1 MNDGNVCI
9 LVVDDEL
16 PVLEMLKLLLERMG
30 YIVDT
35 ASSGKKAISMITQN
49 DYDVVI
55 TDIKMPEI
63 TGNQILQ
70 HVKLKNGNAFPVIG
84 ISGTPWLLEQSNFD
98 AVLSKPC
105 TIKELKK
112 AMDQV
117 LN

>member
-1 MNDGNVCI
+1 
-9 LVVDDEL
+9 
-16 PVLEMLKLLLERMG
+16 
-30 YIVDT
+30 
-35 ASSGKKAISMITQN
+35 TQN

-70 HVKLKNGNAFPVIG
+70 HVKLKNGNAFPVVG

-117 LN
+117 LNKNYI